1 MSNIYITDFGARTDN
16 DNNAEFIQSAI
27 DSLETGGTL
36 IIPAGEYITGALS
49 LKSNITIHLEAGAI
63 LKAHSDIRE
72 YAMNGFYDS
81 FGNETNS
88 FITAYNCE
96 NITFSGDGVI
106 DMQGRIFVDFEPS
119 GDELNMSD
127 EDFQQT
133 PAKPLDRPRR
143 PILFS
148 GCRNIRIRNIKII
161 DAPCW
166 TITFHNSENI
176 KINSISVNN
185 NPRIPH
191 NDGLHFTAC
200 KKVIVDGCDFVCG
213 DDCIA
218 ITSLFDYS
226 LPTDGIIISNCHMSS
241 SSAAIRV
248 GHISS
253 RVKNVIISN
262 VIIENTNRGIA
273 IFAGDDGC
281 VENVKISNVIAETHL
296 YCGGWWGKSEP
307 IVVCTYN
314 STGTIKNVT
323 FDGISAKS
331 ENSVIIAGNNIS
343 NIKFKD
349 CNFDIDLDKYTAD
362 IYELSPN
369 GLAPKTGSAVPIVNL
384 SDTEPIFE

>member
-1 MSNIYITDFGARTDN
+1 MSNIYITDFDARTDN

-72 YAMNGFYDS
+72 
-81 FGNETNS
+81 
-88 FITAYNCE
+88 
-96 NITFSGDGVI
+96 
-106 DMQGRIFVDFEPS
+106 
-119 GDELNMSD
+119 
-127 EDFQQT
+127 
-133 PAKPLDRPRR
+133 
-143 PILFS
+143 
-148 GCRNIRIRNIKII
+148 
-161 DAPCW
+161 
-166 TITFHNSENI
+166 
-176 KINSISVNN
+176 
-185 NPRIPH
+185 
-191 NDGLHFTAC
+191 
-200 KKVIVDGCDFVCG
+200 
-213 DDCIA
+213 
-218 ITSLFDYS
+218 
-226 LPTDGIIISNCHMSS
+226 
-241 SSAAIRV
+241 
-248 GHISS
+248 
-253 RVKNVIISN
+253 
-262 VIIENTNRGIA
+262 
-273 IFAGDDGC
+273 
-281 VENVKISNVIAETHL
+281 NVIAETHL

-362 IYELSPN
+362 IYEFSPN